1 MAALLDQLPG
11 RIWTGKAACLCAI
24 GSLVKCMSSS
34 TTTGESAGDG
44 GGGGAIVQASSVV
57 QALLTE
63 ASRKN
68 DDYRRQAIVTLGEV
82 LAHFASGR
90 EKLNH
95 FVEVAN
101 VLYPLITQSDDA
113 GATSDAATTTNTSSS
128 SSSSEDDKHKR
139 PRKLVLQAASITAL
153 GKAWPADS
161 TTQREQSQRLFDAL
175 LPILAHS
182 PWNIKAAI
190 LATIGTVFASVIAN
204 NDQPLVLIGSA
215 VAASMPLIRSCVCDN
230 KFAAVKEAALKCVE
244 SLMSLGQSDCALGV
258 RRGLLAAGP
267 D

>member
-34 TTTGESAGDG
+34 TTTEQSGAPGGD
-44 GGGGAIVQASSVV
+44 GGAIVQASSVV

-82 LAHFASGR
+82 LAHFASVR

-113 GATSDAATTTNTSSS
+113 GATSDAATTTSTSS

-139 PRKLVLQAASITAL
+139 PRKLVLQAASITTL

-161 TTQREQSQRLFDAL
+161 TTQREQSQRLFDTL

-190 LATIGTVFASVIAN
+190 LATITTVFASVIAN

-244 SLMSLGQSDCALGV
+244 SLTSLGQSDCALGV
-258 RRGLLAAGP
+258 RRFLLAS
-267 D
+267 DSH